1 VTIDLLIQGGRVV
14 DPSQSINGRYD
25 IAISGGRIAALAEP
39 GRLPAQ
45 LGGARK
51 TLDASGT
58 IVTPGLIDLHA
69 HVFPG
74 RTPLGIEADRV
85 GIEQSVTT
93 LVDAGSAGAR
103 TFATFLDEAVKP
115 AGTRVLAF
123 LNIAGEGLCGGLS
136 ELADMDRLTPREAVA
151 LIREQPLIRGI
162 KARMSASVVREN
174 GIKPL
179 LVAKEAA
186 REAGCPLMV
195 HIGNAPPALSE
206 ILRVLDAGDV
216 VTHAFHGKAGGILDE
231 RGRLIPEAEKALA
244 RGVLFDV
251 GHGTSSFSFRTMRQ
265 ARALGLAPHTISTD
279 IYRQNAA
286 GPVHSLTTT
295 MTKFVALGYSLEE
308 VIAACTAAPAAVLR
322 MTDEIGTLRPGAVAD
337 LSVLELTNVPVVLT
351 DSEREQLTAEESVT
365 ARLTIKAG
373 KVLTCR

>member
-1 VTIDLLIQGGRVV
+1 MTTDLLIQGGWVI

-39 GRLPAQ
+39 GRLPAEI
-45 LGGARK
+45 GGATQ

-85 GIEQSVTT
+85 GVEQGVTT

-115 AGTRVLAF
+115 AETRVLAF

-195 HIGNAPPALSE
+195 HIGNAPPALPE
-206 ILRVLDAGDV
+206 ILRELDAGDV
-216 VTHAFHGKAGGILDE
+216 VTHAFHGKTGGILDD

-295 MTKFVALGYSLEE
+295 MTKFVALGFSLEE

-337 LSVLELTNVPVVLT
+337 LSLLELTNVPVVLT

-365 ARLTIKAG
+365 AKLTIKAG

>member
-1 VTIDLLIQGGRVV
+1 MLIQGGWVI

-39 GRLPAQ
+39 GRLPAEI
-45 LGGARK
+45 GGATQ

-85 GIEQSVTT
+85 GVEQGVTT

-115 AGTRVLAF
+115 AETRVLAF

-136 ELADMDRLTPREAVA
+136 ELADMDRLTPGEAVA

-186 REAGCPLMV
+186 REVGCPLMV
-195 HIGNAPPALSE
+195 HIGNAPPALPE
-206 ILRVLDAGDV
+206 ILRELDAGDV
-216 VTHAFHGKAGGILDE
+216 VTHAFHGKTGGILDD

-295 MTKFVALGYSLEE
+295 MTKFLALGFSLEE

-337 LSVLELTNVPVVLT
+337 LSLLELTNVPVVLT

-365 ARLTIKAG
+365 AKLTIKAG

>member
-1 VTIDLLIQGGRVV
+1 MTTDLLIQGGWVI

-39 GRLPAQ
+39 GRLPAEI
-45 LGGARK
+45 GGATQ

-85 GIEQSVTT
+85 GVEQGVTT

-115 AGTRVLAF
+115 AETRVLAF

-136 ELADMDRLTPREAVA
+136 ELADMDRLTPGEAVA

-186 REAGCPLMV
+186 REVGCPLMV
-195 HIGNAPPALSE
+195 HIGNAPPALPE
-206 ILRVLDAGDV
+206 ILRELDAGDV
-216 VTHAFHGKAGGILDE
+216 VTHAFHGKTGGILDD

-295 MTKFVALGYSLEE
+295 MTKFLALGFSLEE
-308 VIAACTAAPAAVLR
+308 VIAACTVAPAAVLR

-337 LSVLELTNVPVVLT
+337 LSLLELTNVPVVLT

-365 ARLTIKAG
+365 AKLTIKAG